1 MQIDLDGRMYE
12 VRAKVMSLEGY
23 SAHAD
28 QVGLIRFALG
38 CKARRV
44 VLVHG
49 ERRRSSCWLKS
60 WPVFSSKLI
69 MMLRWRLRVIG
80 ARRERISRGCQVRL
94 APWLMGGYGWALLSA
109 TLGVTMYARRLG
121 NNMGFSSPPRLFSAI
136 VRDPNFPVAR
146 FCLLSN
152 AKKLRSVRMYRSVRT
167 NVCRL
172 FGAPVCL
179 SGDVPSRIVTDS

>member
-49 ERRRSSCWLKS
+49 ERR
-60 WPVFSSKLI
+60 SKQL
-69 MMLRWRLRVIG
+69 L
-80 ARRERISRGCQVRL
+80 AQVL
-94 APWLMGGYGWALLSA
+94 AS
-109 TLGVTMYARRLG
+109 
-121 NNMGFSSPPRLFSAI
+121 LFKQADYDAE
-136 VRDPNFPVAR
+136 VEVA
-146 FCLLSN
+146 
-152 AKKLRSVRMYRSVRT
+152 
-167 NVCRL
+167 
-172 FGAPVCL
+172 G
-179 SGDVPSRIVTDS
+179 